1 MDKEISAADASKLL
15 SRADT
20 VFLDVRELDE
30 LAICSIAGARHI
42 PMTEIPVRMSEIP
55 KEGSYVVFCHHGMRS
70 MKVLEFLVERGY
82 ERVMNMRGGI
92 DAWAV
97 SVDPEM
103 RRY

>member
-15 SRADT
+15 SKEDA
-20 VFLDVRELDE
+20 VFVDVREWDE

-42 PMTEIPVRMSEIP
+42 PMIEIPARMSEIP
-55 KEGSYVVFCHHGMRS
+55 KDGKVVVFCHHGMRS
-70 MKVLEFLVERGY
+70 MRVLEFLTERGI
-82 ERVMNMRGGI
+82 EGVVSMRGGI

>member
-15 SRADT
+15 GKADT
-20 VFLDVRELDE
+20 VFLDVRGLDE

-42 PMTEIPVRMSEIP
+42 PMIEIPARMSEIP
-55 KEGSYVVFCHHGMRS
+55 KDGKVVVFCHHGMRS
-70 MKVLEFLVERGY
+70 MRVLEFLTERGF
-82 ERVMNMRGGI
+82 EGVVSMRGGI
-92 DAWAV
+92 DAWAD